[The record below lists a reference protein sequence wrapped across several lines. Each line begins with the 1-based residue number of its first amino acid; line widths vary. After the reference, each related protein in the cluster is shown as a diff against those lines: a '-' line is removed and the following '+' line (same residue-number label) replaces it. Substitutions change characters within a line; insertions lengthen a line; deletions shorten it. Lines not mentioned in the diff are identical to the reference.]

1 MKEQYIKRVK
11 KELHMPTNVKKEI
24 LRDLEEIF
32 SSAAEHGE
40 AAQQVI
46 KRLGTPREFADNAA
60 EQFGI
65 DHVALRK
72 RKELIS
78 GIAALIVAVICLMG
92 YTVAKIS
99 RIPNGV
105 IGQADAMTNIQIEG
119 TFSFDALHIILVI
132 GIIAFVFSA
141 AQMIRALRNNGR

>member
-46 KRLGTPREFADNAA
+46 KRLPREFADNAA

-141 AQMIRALRNNGR
+141 AQMIRALHNNGR